1 MRFENVVIDA
11 HDIPALA
18 DFWCQALRWEK
29 TVDQQDEICI
39 SAPGGNG
46 SDPSIRPFPDLV
58 FEPVDRP
65 DAGRQRVHLDLVSGS
80 LDEQRATVAR
90 LLALGATPADVGQA
104 DDVPWAV
111 LADPEGNPFCVL
123 DPRAEYRHAGAI
135 AAVVVAAA
143 DGPALRDFWVA
154 ATGRTVTTR
163 NERYVALGDPGG
175 TGPSLVFVTR
185 PGLDSADTRKN
196 RIHLDVAPAADD
208 DQAAAVD
215 RLLALGGTR
224 VDVGQGPD
232 VTWVVLADPEGNEVC
247 VLSPRD

>member
-1 MRFENVVIDA
+1 MRLENVIIGA
-11 HDIPALA
+11 RDIPTLA
-18 DFWCQALRWEK
+18 DFWCQALGWEK
-29 TVDQQDEICI
+29 TFDEDDEICI
-39 SAPGGNG
+39 SAPGGDVT
-46 SDPSIRPFPDLV
+46 DPSTGPFPDLV

-65 DAGRQRVHLDLVSGS
+65 DAGRQRVHIDLASGS

-90 LLALGATPADVGQA
+90 LLELGATPADVGQA
-104 DDVPWAV
+104 ADVPWVV

-123 DPRAEYRHAGAI
+123 DPRDKYRDAGAV
-135 AAVVVAAA
+135 AAIVVAAV
-143 DGPALRDFWVA
+143 DGPALRDFWAA
-154 ATGRTVTTR
+154 ATGWAVVHE
-163 NERYVALGDPGG
+163 NERYVALREPGG

-185 PGLDSADTRKN
+185 PGLDAGDRRKN
-196 RIHLDVAPAADD
+196 RIHLDVAPAKDD

>member
-11 HDIPALA
+11 HDMAALA
-18 DFWCQALRWEK
+18 DFWCHALGWER
-29 TVDQQDEICI
+29 VFEADGEISI
-39 SAPGGNG
+39 STPGGDPN
-46 SDPSIRPFPDLV
+46 DPSTWQFPDLV
-58 FEPVDRP
+58 FEPVDDP
-65 DAGRQRVHLDLVSGS
+65 AGHRQRVHLDLNSTS
-80 LDEQRATVAR
+80 LDDQRATVER
-90 LLALGATPADVGQA
+90 LLGLGATRADVGQA
-104 DDVPWAV
+104 DDVPWVV

-123 DPRAEYRHAGAI
+123 DPRGEYRHAGAI

-154 ATGRTVTTR
+154 ATGRTVTTQ

-185 PGLDSADTRKN
+185 PGLDAADTRKN

>member
-11 HDIPALA
+11 HDMAALA
-18 DFWCQALRWEK
+18 EFWCQALGWEK
-29 TVDQQDEICI
+29 TVDEDGEICI
-39 SAPGGNG
+39 SAPGGNPD
-46 SDPSIRPFPDLV
+46 DPSTWQFPDLV
-58 FEPVDRP
+58 FEPVDDP
-65 DAGRQRVHLDLVSGS
+65 DAGRQRVRLDLASTS
-80 LDEQRATVAR
+80 AEEQHRTVVR
-90 LLALGATPADVGQA
+90 LLELGATPADVGQA
-104 DDVPWAV
+104 PDVPWVV

-123 DPRAEYRHAGAI
+123 DPRGEYRHAGAI

-143 DGPALRDFWVA
+143 DGSALRDFWVA
-154 ATGRTVTTR
+154 ATGRTVTKQ

-175 TGPSLVFVTR
+175 TGPTLVFVTR
-185 PGLDSADTRKN
+185 PGLDAGDTRKN
-196 RIHLDVAPAADD
+196 RIHLDVAPAKDD
-208 DQAAAVD
+208 DQAAAVE